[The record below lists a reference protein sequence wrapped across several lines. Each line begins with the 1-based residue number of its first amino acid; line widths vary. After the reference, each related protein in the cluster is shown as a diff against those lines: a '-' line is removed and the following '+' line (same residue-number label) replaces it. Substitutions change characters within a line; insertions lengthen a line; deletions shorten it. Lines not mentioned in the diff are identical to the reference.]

1 MRTRLTAFFLVVFA
15 LVSSLPSQTSTD
27 PNEGL
32 IFTHDASD
40 GHFTLSWW
48 GRSGKTY
55 YVQHSSDLIAWEWV
69 LDASA
74 VASGADDILQMSL
87 QTNAKSGFFRLVI
100 TDDNALPAAWLAGH
114 GLTPGASG
122 SGPNDDPDGDGLT
135 NYQEFFLGTNPNNAD
150 TDGDGFSDG
159 DEVAA
164 GTNPLDIGS
173 KPSAPLKPLVIEVW
187 EKALD
192 YNYSTDDFW
201 GTYFYGW
208 VDVFGYDLTL
218 LSGWQTVV
226 YYDDQSDHRSAVKST
241 FASAPFADE
250 TGPPYFTLG
259 SQDSI
264 SWVTRHYHYG
274 ESIVS
279 GGVYESGGE
288 TAIKLKV
295 PLDPAGIPATAE
307 KPATAVEARTYLV
320 IGETGVLS
328 DDYTFDK
335 LGTLSF
341 VKYSDGHT
349 AISYSGNL
357 PAGAVVV
364 NTAAQ
369 TVVCTPYSLSGDD
382 WNTRLRIVPYEFQ
395 KFQAAYG
402 FDDTVTPRRQSLPL
416 KSTAQGSNYLRRVK
430 FTCGTGMEDKFDFEV
445 EPSNRVTLR
454 TETPAYGSVVLQLEG
469 NEIGEATLKAK
480 LNGLVVKEM
489 KLDVLKR
496 TERSVDMRQ
505 ILPPIPTVPTQ
516 QETKSYLDSIW
527 GVQANVWFNV
537 QTKVAKQ
544 VAYDENSD
552 GKLEVNEDSPGI
564 SPLSREARLII
575 ARTPRSA
582 QAWVDSSA
590 EIRMS
595 FVAETTSA
603 ALGVTSFVAPTGGV
617 DGPSYWVFVGENAVQ
632 SRGVTMLTVIAHE
645 MGHCLGDAFLLHNDS
660 SNDNLLKNGFSGF
673 IPPNFNPKEIRSQ
686 EWNNI
691 KRP

>member
-1 MRTRLTAFFLVVFA
+1 MRTRLTALFLIVFA

-69 LDASA
+69 LDPSA
-74 VASGADDILQMSL
+74 VTSGADDILQMSL

-382 WNTRLRIVPYEFQ
+382 WNTRLRIVPVEVKVCKKGTSYPPVDGLVVEWLDDVIFQAVGLPNNIFQ
-395 KFQAAYG
+395 KNELVWKTSKLKHDGTWAAYEVEG
-402 FDDTVTPRRQSLPL
+402 TGQDYENTCAERGIFRVRLSIKGEMDVDLKRKNSDTMTNPTNGQETAWGPARIGQPDAYGVVGNHSQVAIC
-416 KSTAQGSNYLRRVK
+416 KAAKNFVASTAYDSGVGVTAQFGFSAIPSGASLCNIFVAHRCVEAGTVVPAINHGTLGVK
-430 FTCGTGMEDKFDFEV
+430 FYPPTANQWAGVSDTDHFTAGMQTDIDGWLGPDNTMDPEPGLIIAQPDPGHTGHCGIIDYDGQGISAAT
-445 EPSNRVTLR
+445 SNRVTR
-454 TETPAYGSVVLQLEG
+454 VMSTA
-469 NEIGEATLKAK
+469 
-480 LNGLVVKEM
+480 
-489 KLDVLKR
+489 
-496 TERSVDMRQ
+496 
-505 ILPPIPTVPTQ
+505 
-516 QETKSYLDSIW
+516 
-527 GVQANVWFNV
+527 
-537 QTKVAKQ
+537 
-544 VAYDENSD
+544 
-552 GKLEVNEDSPGI
+552 
-564 SPLSREARLII
+564 SRMIYRK
-575 ARTPRSA
+575 P
-582 QAWVDSSA
+582 Q
-590 EIRMS
+590 
-595 FVAETTSA
+595 
-603 ALGVTSFVAPTGGV
+603 
-617 DGPSYWVFVGENAVQ
+617 Y
-632 SRGVTMLTVIAHE
+632 
-645 MGHCLGDAFLLHNDS
+645 
-660 SNDNLLKNGFSGF
+660 
-673 IPPNFNPKEIRSQ
+673 
-686 EWNNI
+686 
-691 KRP
+691 